1 MKKQKKLFVVL
12 VAVALLV
19 CSLIC
24 VTACKK
30 HTDDSSNV
38 PQTPLGISASFLEL
52 NEGETAQLS
61 ISGARG
67 GETLTYASE
76 DSAIASVTQ
85 DGMVT
90 AISYGQTVIEVR
102 VDEST
107 FRCTVQVNAR
117 LTGVL
122 AAFIRS
128 DVSEEGKI
136 QLLPGDEYELRVEA
150 QKGAETLKNGSFS
163 VEWKTEGNGFTLTPD
178 ETDKSKA
185 TLKALEF
192 GEAQITAA
200 VTYLGESVA
209 SDEFSAVCREIYLLS
224 NGYENNVIR
233 LVGEKTV
240 AGNAAEKYHKVKPN
254 LIYKT
259 VVSKTAGVID
269 SSEMEWTI
277 ADESVAEI
285 GENGTIHGLKEGE
298 TEVVGKSDTYGEISM
313 KIEVW
318 NAISSPEDLDA
329 LALATYYNDEE
340 TARKILS
347 RRYLLTN
354 DIDYSTH
361 VRNFMLPIA
370 SPSGAL
376 YGQNKAAVDA
386 TDCFEKGNGNILWAI
401 SASVRANNPMNMKV
415 AHYSL
420 TWKALL
426 GLTDAT
432 ETIGDKTVHY
442 LVDSEGNEFKGINP
456 KLVPFTGEMNGN
468 GYSIKNAWVM
478 ADNFVLLMPNDSYAT
493 IGAGN
498 CFIGINSGTITNIGF
513 ESINLP
519 NTNVTYDLTKT
530 DGLKT
535 EMKYKQYWHN
545 ASQSSMTLNGQYCG
559 LSASAYVK
567 ANLTEPTG
575 ICLQANTSRRDQ
587 AMSLSGALILSNL
600 GTINNVYF
608 DYASCSTTAGW
619 NGDRARGDGLVFVN
633 ASEIS
638 DCLVV
643 RHDPAEE
650 QFGASFNQSQEYAA
664 QYLIAYVCETRFTGK
679 PSISNAAAYN
689 DTASKKY
696 GVKLPEYYAA
706 PADGKGISALS
717 VMPDPTNNGFVS
729 LKRITGKKFDPILT
743 DVNDINWKDLF
754 GFDF

>member
-1 MKKQKKLFVVL
+1 MKKRKKLFVVL

-24 VTACKK
+24 VTACKN
-30 HTDDSSNV
+30 HTDDSSIV

-67 GETLTYASE
+67 GETLMYASE

-85 DGMVT
+85 DGTVT

-128 DVSEEGKI
+128 DVSEDGKI
-136 QLLPGDEYELRVEA
+136 QLLPGDEYELRVEV

-192 GEAQITAA
+192 GEAQINAA

-240 AGNAAEKYHKVKPN
+240 AGNTAEKYHEVKPN

-318 NAISSPEDLDA
+318 TAISSPEDLDA
-329 LALATYYNDEE
+329 LALVTYYNDEE

-354 DIDYSTH
+354 DIDYSSH

-370 SPSGAL
+370 SPAGEK
-376 YGQNKAAVDA
+376 YHWYKTTEGV
-386 TDCFEKGNGNILWAI
+386 TDCYNLANGSLTWAMHATLRTNTHCGTAV
-401 SASVRANNPMNMKV
+401 S
-415 AHYSL
+415 HYSL

-432 ETIGDKTVHY
+432 RTIDDKTVHY
-442 LVDSEGNEFKGINP
+442 LQDGEGNEFKGINP
-456 KLVPFTGEMNGN
+456 QLVPFTGELNGN
-468 GYSIKNAWVM
+468 GYSVKNAWLM
-478 ADNFVLLMPNDSYAT
+478 ADNFVQKVPNNDGEPNT
-493 IGAGN
+493 ICAGV
-498 CFIGINSGTITNIGF
+498 CFMGINYGTVTNIAF
-513 ESINLP
+513 EAINIP
-519 NTNVTYDLTKT
+519 NRNVTYELSAAN
-530 DGLKT
+530 GLET
-535 EMKYKQYWHN
+535 VMKYKQYWHN
-545 ASQSSMTLNGQYCG
+545 DSSSCTLNGQYCG
-559 LSASAYVK
+559 LTSGSYILTNDGSYTQVGWK
-567 ANLTEPTG
+567 WNGKEPLSFANALFISNFG
-575 ICLQANTSRRDQ
+575 
-587 AMSLSGALILSNL
+587 SL
-600 GTINNVYF
+600 NNVYF
-608 DYASCSTTAGW
+608 DYVSCGVSTVWSGRS
-619 NGDRARGDGLVFVN
+619 RADGLVYVN
-633 ASEIS
+633 AADIS

-643 RHDPAEE
+643 RHDPAAE
-650 QFGASFNQSQEYAA
+650 QLGESFTLAADKYATGFLAVYDCTTYYIASGA
-664 QYLIAYVCETRFTGK
+664 
-679 PSISNAAAYN
+679 PSIQNVGVYNETAATN
-689 DTASKKY
+689 KY
-696 GVKLPEYYAA
+696 SMPTHYENSAA
-706 PADGKGISALS
+706 GKGISELSAL
-717 VMPDPTNNGFVS
+717 PKLENNRFVA